1 MTLNCLHT
9 TTITHI
15 MFEFITSVL
24 APKLI
29 EVFTELAWAACAA
42 LLAYAANKVWKT
54 T

>member
-1 MTLNCLHT
+1 MTLNCPNIT
-9 TTITHI
+9 TTTHI